1 MRKTISIGKVSSFF
15 CLIIAVSYGLLQILS
30 SLKFIHYPGN
40 FYWFFAPSLL
50 LAPAFL
56 LTTICFDIL
65 TPERLRGWTITAW
78 ALATI
83 DCMMILMVYFSQPAL
98 LNPSHFNWKAADF
111 SVVIFQHHTALVQV
125 KYAHYFLISAATFV
139 LSFGARER
147 MVTFLSRALILSS
160 LMITALVISYI
171 YRDYYFLLF
180 GWFFI
185 FPFAIAAVNKYFNLE
200 QRKLN
205 ETGKKIKLP
214 VEWVI
219 Q

>member
-1 MRKTISIGKVSSFF
+1 MRKTISIGKVSSFVL
-15 CLIIAVSYGLLQILS
+15 LIIAVCYGLLQILS
-30 SLKFIHYPGN
+30 SLKLIHYPGN

-56 LTTICFDIL
+56 VTTVCFDIL
-65 TPERLRGWTITAW
+65 TPDRLRGWTITAW
-78 ALATI
+78 VLATI
-83 DCMMILMVYFSQPAL
+83 DCMMIVMVYFSQPGL

-111 SVVIFQHHTALVQV
+111 NVTIFQHHTALIDV
-125 KYAHYFLISAATFV
+125 KYVHYFLISASTFV
-139 LSFGARER
+139 LTFGTRKR
-147 MVTFLSRALILSS
+147 DIKFFSRGLLLNS

-171 YRDYYFLLF
+171 YKDYYFLLF

-185 FPFAIAAVNKYFNLE
+185 FPFAVFPVNQFFILK

-205 ETGKKIKLP
+205 IGGNIKFP
-214 VEWVI
+214 IEWII